1 MAPSPNRQLVPKP
14 SVEVPALEPSPVAI
28 RIEAAPDNRRAD
40 ALLKAW
46 SFLIRRKWILLIAC
60 VAGAAAGILL
70 SALQTPLYQGRVS
83 MEVQNFRDDFMDMG
97 KVDPTSVNYEADSY
111 VQTQLKLLQS
121 DSVLERVA
129 AKVPFEDKSANVAA
143 AGLGSQIAGFL
154 HLGGIGPDKVRD
166 REIATAAHSLTVR
179 GSGMTRVIE
188 ITDESPDPQF
198 AADYLNTL
206 ADQFIQQSLE
216 ARWDSAQKVA
226 DWLTR
231 QLQGVKTRL
240 QASEAKLNAFSR
252 TNGLLFTSDQGN
264 VAQQRLA
271 QLQTELLQGQASRV
285 SKESAFRAATSSST
299 DALPQVLDDQTL
311 RDYQIKLA
319 DLERQYAELISVFT
333 PEHPQ
338 VKRLAA
344 QIAELKAT
352 ADRRS
357 ANIVKRIRSEYLE
370 AQGREKML
378 SSMYATQARVTAD
391 MNDKQSQYDMLKR
404 EVDTTRQLYEG
415 MLQKVK
421 EAGIASALRVSNI
434 RIVDRA
440 KPPVEPNKP
449 DKSLNLVLGA
459 LLGIFAGVVV
469 ASLNDRAQRNL
480 RDPGDAASYLRVPE
494 LGSIPSANSD
504 STVALIRRPAAEV
517 IPMPGAAATN
527 GGRDSVALATW
538 HARYSLMAES
548 YRSAVASILLSGRAA
563 NRNVILITSPGPGE
577 GKTTTASNLGVVLA
591 EMALETKQRV
601 VLVDCDIRKPR
612 LHKVFGFEDGPGLYD
627 YLTTPLNGD
636 DSRAGALVRE
646 TAIPGLFLLPSGS
659 VKNRNPQA
667 AHSQHL
673 GELVASLR
681 RQFSF
686 VLLDTPP
693 MIPFSDARL
702 LARWAD
708 AVILVV
714 RSGRTSAE
722 SAMLANQQLQA
733 DGATVLGTILTDWD
747 PRAGISEYGYNKE
760 YLESYRTYY
769 AKNGE

>member
-449 DKSLNLVLGA
+449 DKSLNLVLGFCWA
-459 LLGIFAGVVV
+459 
-469 ASLNDRAQRNL
+469 
-480 RDPGDAASYLRVPE
+480 Y
-494 LGSIPSANSD
+494 
-504 STVALIRRPAAEV
+504 
-517 IPMPGAAATN
+517 
-527 GGRDSVALATW
+527 
-538 HARYSLMAES
+538 
-548 YRSAVASILLSGRAA
+548 
-563 NRNVILITSPGPGE
+563 
-577 GKTTTASNLGVVLA
+577 
-591 EMALETKQRV
+591 
-601 VLVDCDIRKPR
+601 
-612 LHKVFGFEDGPGLYD
+612 
-627 YLTTPLNGD
+627 
-636 DSRAGALVRE
+636 SRAWLSR
-646 TAIPGLFLLPSGS
+646 P
-659 VKNRNPQA
+659 
-667 AHSQHL
+667 
-673 GELVASLR
+673 
-681 RQFSF
+681 
-686 VLLDTPP
+686 
-693 MIPFSDARL
+693 
-702 LARWAD
+702 
-708 AVILVV
+708 
-714 RSGRTSAE
+714 
-722 SAMLANQQLQA
+722 
-733 DGATVLGTILTDWD
+733 
-747 PRAGISEYGYNKE
+747 
-760 YLESYRTYY
+760 
-769 AKNGE
+769 